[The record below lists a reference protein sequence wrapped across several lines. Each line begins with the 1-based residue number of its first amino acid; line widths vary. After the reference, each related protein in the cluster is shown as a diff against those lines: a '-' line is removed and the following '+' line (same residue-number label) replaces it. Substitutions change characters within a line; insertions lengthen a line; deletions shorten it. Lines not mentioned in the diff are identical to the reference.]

1 MKREEGI
8 GLLKARM
15 DLARERLLE
24 VAAQGIGSSPP
35 PPFPWII
42 TGIGSSEA
50 HARFLCSLVDRVAPG
65 AATFANPSSFAV
77 SSPAA
82 PGGTLIVFSQGLSA
96 NARIALRHQS
106 SFRNTVV
113 FTTKEQSE
121 TPFTGD
127 DIDFVRCVETDEF
140 TILLRVIG
148 PMVTYLTAWQWL
160 HSVLPGTPAPPDGG
174 EIERI
179 FSSVDETDEETIAAL
194 AKDFISGVEFNF
206 IGPANDYPQNLGFKR
221 VEGLFL
227 SEPVH
232 RDILQAA
239 HGPIQ
244 QNHAEPSAQWIFTS
258 ASPAETALAAHLLPM
273 FGRLN
278 APVRTIASPVPE
290 PASVFF
296 FEALLNRVLATAI
309 HSSPHSQFDW
319 PGKGLDGEG
328 YQLERPIPVTE
339 EPPTS
344 S

>member
-1 MKREEGI
+1 MKREESI

-15 DLARERLLE
+15 DLARERLRE
-24 VAAQGIGSSPP
+24 ISAQRVEASPP
-35 PPFPWII
+35 PPFPWIV

-50 HARFLCSLVDRVAPG
+50 HARFLCSLVARIAPG
-65 AATFANPSSFAV
+65 AATFAHPSSFAV
-77 SSPAA
+77 SSPSA

-96 NARIALRHQS
+96 NARIALCRRS
-106 SFRNTVV
+106 SFARTVV
-113 FTTKEQSE
+113 FTTKEKSE
-121 TPFTGD
+121 TSFTEED
-127 DIDFVRCVETDEF
+127 TEFVRCAETDEF

-160 HSVLPGTPAPPDGG
+160 HSVLPGIPAPPDST
-174 EIERI
+174 EVERI
-179 FSSVDETDEETIAAL
+179 FSSVDETSRETVDAL
-194 AKDFISGVEFNF
+194 AGDFIAGVEFNF

-227 SEPVH
+227 SEPIR

-239 HGPIQ
+239 HGPLQ
-244 QNHAEPSAQWIFTS
+244 QNHAKPCAQWIFTS
-258 ASPAETALAAHLLPM
+258 ASPAETALAAHLRPM
-273 FGRLN
+273 FGRLD
-278 APVRTIASPVPE
+278 APIRTIASPAPE

-309 HSSPHSQFDW
+309 DSSPHSQFDW

-328 YQLERPIPVTE
+328 YQLECPLPAAE
-339 EPPTS
+339 DPPTS